1 MINWRRLLLKLINSF
16 SYTVRLIENNN
27 LLYLIAGF
35 VSTYLSLEVAWHYTA
50 CRIKD
55 NKIRPCVFKEIKTM
69 LVSAP
74 KVTNMNDRP

>member
-1 MINWRRLLLKLINSF
+1 MINWRRFLLKLINSL
-16 SYTVRLIENNN
+16 SYTVSMIENNN

-35 VSTYLSLEVAWHYTA
+35 IFTYLSLEVAWHYTA

>member
-1 MINWRRLLLKLINSF
+1 MINWRRFLLKLINSL
-16 SYTVRLIENNN
+16 SYTVSMIENN

-50 CRIKD
+50 CRTKD

>member
-1 MINWRRLLLKLINSF
+1 MINWRRFLLKLINSL
-16 SYTVRLIENNN
+16 SYTVSMIENN

-74 KVTNMNDRP
+74 KVTNMNNRS